1 MTSRTHAEQD
11 EQLPQLMPELLHA
24 IINTDHSLWQ
34 PLRTG
39 VHACCSFCLPC
50 IVGFHGLHEELEARK
65 CMAMADIL
73 AIDAAERLQHSLQQA
88 AQQMANEGEDEYSR
102 MRGIMALLE
111 VLAFWRF
118 LGDIGALLARPASKP
133 LGICST

>member
-1 MTSRTHAEQD
+1 
-11 EQLPQLMPELLHA
+11 
-24 IINTDHSLWQ
+24 
-34 PLRTG
+34 
-39 VHACCSFCLPC
+39 
-50 IVGFHGLHEELEARK
+50 
-65 CMAMADIL
+65 
-73 AIDAAERLQHSLQQA
+73 LQQA